1 MKKWIILILA
11 MLCVVN
17 VYATDNVAVTAGTGT
32 TIAAEDVSGVKYQKV
47 KLIDATASSTTP
59 TGVAASPLQVSLANT
74 GTNGTAVAVSVATI
88 PSHAV
93 TNAGTFAT
101 QATLQ
106 AGTAEIGKLAA
117 GTAEI
122 GNVKNSG
129 TFATQATLQAGTAEV
144 GKLAAGTAEIGNVKN
159 SGTFAVQAAQSTAS
173 NLKTEAH
180 LYDSST
186 NGIGS
191 TSNALDINIKSGNPT
206 TITATQGTDTNFKT
220 AASCYQGGSAVSATN
235 PLYTQIIQPDKTIVA
250 AYTASQTGGTVLTP
264 TSGKKAIITDI
275 TISASGAGTIVLFD
289 NTDSAST
296 EITPVLTFAANGG
309 YVYNGRPI
317 TSAAANNVIKYTS
330 GSGSAGSVLL
340 HYYEI

>member
-206 TITATQGTDTNFKT
+206 TITATQGTGSNLKVEASNGGTFAVQNTPAIPTLLNYTGSINATTDIVAGGSGKVTYVTAYSLITASATANTLTFQNDATTALWAVTLQALTGAICGANLSTAYPSYLFKT
-220 AASCYQGGSAVSATN
+220 ASDKKLTLNFSSGQTTTVS
-235 PLYTQIIQPDKTIVA
+235 
-250 AYTASQTGGTVLTP
+250 
-264 TSGKKAIITDI
+264 ITYFQ
-275 TISASGAGTIVLFD
+275 V
-289 NTDSAST
+289 
-296 EITPVLTFAANGG
+296 
-309 YVYNGRPI
+309 
-317 TSAAANNVIKYTS
+317 
-330 GSGSAGSVLL
+330 
-340 HYYEI
+340 